1 MPTCIISSLFPI
13 QVRASDDAL
22 KFFLWWWLFCLSILY
37 KVVISRW
44 GGAPIGILIIFTRS
58 TSRRVRTDRQQ
69 SANR

>member
-22 KFFLWWWLFCLSILY
+22 KVFSWWWLFCLFILY

-44 GGAPIGILIIFTRS
+44 GGAPSGY
-58 TSRRVRTDRQQ
+58 
-69 SANR
+69 